1 MSEMQGEAPA
11 KYANLLDHV
20 IKKELDEW
28 LNEVDYHDLNDGS
41 YVPSEFAL
49 FFMNFI
55 KLVNGKVGESNKT
68 PPVHLKMLDKVVG
81 DKDYIANLCFRGA
94 AKTTLFFEYFVL
106 FLAVFGY
113 LPNFGVIDGLIYVS
127 DSMENGVKS
136 ARKNVEF
143 RYNNSEFLKEWL
155 PVAKFTDNYLEFENK
170 EGHRLGCKM
179 FGAKT
184 GLRGTK
190 IFGKRPPLAILDDLI
205 SDDDANSRVQMQAI
219 KDTVYKG
226 VNYALDPTR
235 RKVIFN
241 GTPFAK
247 GDIMVEAVESG
258 AWDVNVWP
266 VCEQWPCEEHEFRGA
281 WEDRFTYKFLMEDYQ
296 RAVLNGKVAAF
307 MQEMMLRI
315 SSDEERLV
323 QDSEIREYSRKELL
337 EYKSAYNFYI
347 TTDFATSENQTA
359 DFSVIS
365 VWAINSNGDW
375 FWVDGVCERQTMDKT
390 VNDLFRLVQIY
401 KPMSVGVEITGQ
413 QGAFIK
419 WLQQEM
425 LSRNIWFNFA
435 SSDQKSNT
443 PGIRPVINKL
453 TRFNLVVPLFKAG
466 KMYFPAEVKAS
477 KIMGHFYGQIKLA
490 TMNGLKGK
498 DDCID
503 TISMLMYLN
512 AWKPSEEQGR
522 HPMQGHNGGPDWDED
537 ERVDEVLTIN
547 SYIV

>member
-1 MSEMQGEAPA
+1 MSVNVEKPD
-11 KYANLLDHV
+11 KYATLLDHV

-28 LNEVDYHDLNDGS
+28 LNEVNYADLNDGS
-41 YVPSEFAL
+41 YVPTEFAL

-81 DKDYIANLCFRGA
+81 EKDYIANLCFRGA

-113 LPNFGVIDGLIYVS
+113 LPNFGKIDGLIYVS

-143 RYNNSEFLKEWL
+143 RYNNSDFLKEWL

-170 EGHRLGCKM
+170 EGHKLGCKM

-205 SDDDANSRVQMQAI
+205 SDDDATSRVQMQAI

-226 VNYALDPTR
+226 VDYALDPTR

-266 VCEQWPCEEHEFRGA
+266 VCEQFPCEEHEFRGA
-281 WEDRFTYKFLMEDYQ
+281 WEDRFTYKFVMDAYQ

-337 EYKSAYNFYI
+337 EYKSSYNYYI
-347 TTDFATSENQTA
+347 TTDFATSENQAA
-359 DFSVIS
+359 DYSVIS
-365 VWAINSNGDW
+365 VWAYNSNGDW
-375 FWVDGVCERQTMDKT
+375 FWVDGVCERQTMDKSI
-390 VNDLFRLVQIY
+390 NDLFRLVQIY
-401 KPMSVGVEITGQ
+401 RPQSVGVEITGQ

-425 LSRNIWFNFA
+425 MTRNIWFNFA
-435 SSDQKSNT
+435 SSDNKSNT
-443 PGIRPVINKL
+443 PGIRPIINKL

-466 KMYFPAEVKAS
+466 KIYFPAEMRAS

-512 AWKPSEEQGR
+512 AWKPSEDQGR
-522 HPMQGHNGGPDWDED
+522 HPSMGHNGGPEWDED
-537 ERVDEVLTIN
+537 EKEDEVLTIN
-547 SYIV
+547 SYVV

>member
-1 MSEMQGEAPA
+1 MDSKTLAEKDAEFISSI
-11 KYANLLDHV
+11 
-20 IKKELDEW
+20 IKKDLDEW
-28 LNEVDYHDLNDGS
+28 LNEVDYTSLTDGS

-49 FFMNFI
+49 IFLNFI
-55 KLVNGKVGESNKT
+55 KLVNGTEGESNKT

-81 DKDYIANLCFRGA
+81 GSDYIVNLCFRGA
-94 AKTTLFFEYFVL
+94 AKTTLFFEYFIL
-106 FLAVFGY
+106 FLAFYGY
-113 LPNFGVIDGLIYVS
+113 LPNFGEIDYLIYVS

-143 RYNNSEFLKEWL
+143 RYENSEFLKEWV
-155 PVAKFTDNYLEFENK
+155 PYAHFTDNFIEFRNK
-170 EGHRLGCKM
+170 DGKKLACKM

-184 GLRGTK
+184 GIRGTK
-190 IFGKRPPLAILDDLI
+190 LFGKRPVMAILDDLI
-205 SDDDANSRVQMQAI
+205 SDDDATSRVQMQAI

-226 VNYALDPTR
+226 VDYALDPKR

-247 GDIMVEAVESG
+247 DDIMIEAVESG

-266 VCEQWPCEEHEFRGA
+266 VCEQFPCSREEFRGA
-281 WEDRFTYKFLMEDYQ
+281 WEDRFDYDFVMKAYQ

-315 SSDEERLV
+315 SSDEERLI
-323 QDSEIREYSRKELL
+323 QDGDIREYSRKALL

-347 TTDFATSENQTA
+347 TTDFATSENQSA

-365 VWAINSNGDW
+365 VWAYNAQGDW
-375 FWVDGVCERQTMDKT
+375 FWVDGVCERQTMDKSI
-390 VNDLFRLVQIY
+390 NDLFRLVQEY
-401 KPMSVGVEITGQ
+401 RPQSVGIEVTGQ

-419 WLQQEM
+419 WLQGEM
-425 LSRNIWFNFA
+425 MSRNVWFNFA
-435 SSDQKSNT
+435 SSEKSGA
-443 PGIRPVINKL
+443 PGIRPVVNKL

-466 KMYFPAEVKAS
+466 KMYFPAEMKAS
-477 KIMGHFYGQIKLA
+477 KIMGHFYSQMKLA
-490 TMNGLKGK
+490 THNGLKGK

-512 AWKPSEEQGR
+512 AWKPSADQVKN
-522 HPMQGHNGGPDWDED
+522 PSIGHNGGPVWDED
-537 ERVDEVLTIN
+537 EHEEDVLSIN